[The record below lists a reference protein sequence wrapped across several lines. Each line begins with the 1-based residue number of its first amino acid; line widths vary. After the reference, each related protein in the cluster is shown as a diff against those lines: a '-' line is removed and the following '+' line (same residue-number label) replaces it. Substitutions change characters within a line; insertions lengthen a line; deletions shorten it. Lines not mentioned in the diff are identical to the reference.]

1 MKNATLRQLVIF
13 EAAAR
18 HQHYT
23 RAALELGMTQPA
35 VSIQIRQLEDNLGV
49 ALFEQIGRRVHLT
62 EAGQLLRRHCR
73 AINNELAQA
82 QTALDRLK
90 GVQDGE
96 LRIAIGA
103 TAKYFVPTLLAEF
116 QRRHPG
122 IVVDLYIANR
132 DLLLGQIEDNER
144 DLVMLGAPPQDPGLV
159 AEPFLADPLVA
170 IAAPGHPLAEL
181 ASVGVAQLAQE
192 RLLTREHG
200 SSTRS
205 LIEQFFAD
213 HGVEPTVSLV
223 VNSNEAIKRG
233 VLAGLGV
240 AIVPQQS
247 IALELEVGRLV
258 VLDVASL
265 PLQRS
270 WYLVH
275 RKEKRFS
282 CVAEAFKTFVLQN
295 ACDYVGA
302 LTATGNGPAAGAQ
315 TGSRGKLERTP

>member
-18 HQHYT
+18 HLHYT
-23 RAALELGMTQPA
+23 RAALELGMSQPA
-35 VSIQIRQLEDNLGV
+35 VSIQMRQLEDNLGV

-62 EAGQLLRRHCR
+62 EAGKLLRQHCR

-90 GVQDGE
+90 GIQDGE
-96 LRIAIGA
+96 LRIAIGP

-122 IVVDLYIANR
+122 IRVDLYIANR

-144 DLVMLGAPPQDPGLV
+144 DLVMLGAPPQDTGLV
-159 AEPFLADPLVA
+159 AEPFLADPLMA
-170 IAAPGHPLAEL
+170 IAAPGHPLAQL
-181 ASVGVAQLAQE
+181 PWVSAAQLAQE
-192 RLLTREHG
+192 PLLTREHG
-200 SSTRS
+200 STTRS

-213 HGVEPTVSLV
+213 QGVEATVSLV
-223 VNSNEAIKRG
+223 ANSNEAIKRG

-247 IALELEVGRLV
+247 VALELEVGRLA
-258 VLDVASL
+258 VLDVESL

-270 WYLVH
+270 WYVVH

-282 CVAEAFKTFVLQN
+282 CVAEAFKTFVLQE
-295 ACDYVGA
+295 ARDHVGA
-302 LTATGNGPAAGAQ
+302 HAATGDRPPAGMQ
-315 TGSRGKLERTP
+315 LESHGKMGRVP